1 MVREEDDNMP
11 TAQEMLKKFSD
22 TKTLPHVAFRLAKL
36 ISNENTRM
44 NEFEKMIK
52 MDPTLVV
59 RLLRV
64 VNSPYYGLRR
74 KVDSISRA
82 VVVIGM
88 KSLRNIVVTTGIKE
102 VFAKGPHEEIF
113 SRAQLWLHC
122 AAVGI
127 CSQMISERIFGRA
140 GDDAYLCGI
149 LHDIGIIVEDQV
161 VQDMFMQVCKDY
173 TPNVKAFVEYEQE
186 TIGTDHCEIGYLLA
200 HQWNLPAD
208 VQEGIKHHHKT
219 EGEILPSSLTG
230 IIQTADYI
238 VSRLNYRAIPEMKTN
253 LSKDLS
259 IYIRDNMEEFKAMTK
274 DLPDELSKAKE
285 LYESDGE

>member
-1 MVREEDDNMP
+1 MP
-11 TAQEMLKKFSD
+11 TAEEMLKKFND
-22 TKTLPHVAFRLAKL
+22 TKTLPHVALRLAQL
-36 ISNENTRM
+36 ISNENTRIS
-44 NEFEKMIK
+44 EFEKMIK

-161 VQDMFMQVCKDY
+161 AQDLFVQVCQNY
-173 TPNVKAFVEYEQE
+173 TPNAKPFVKYEKE

-200 HQWNLPAD
+200 LQWNLPAD
-208 VQEGIKHHHKT
+208 VQDGIKDHHKT

-230 IIQTADYI
+230 IVQTADYI
-238 VSRLNYRAIPEMKTN
+238 VSRLNYKAIPEMQLN
-253 LSKDLS
+253 LSKDLG

-274 DLPDELSKAKE
+274 DLPDELLKAKE
-285 LYESDGE
+285 LYESEKG